1 MAIAYTELANI
12 FNKAGG
18 EEVGIDEHR
27 DQALGIQ
34 AEIEERQDAWATSG
48 VLSGGA
54 CSIDGTD
61 VDVAAID
68 AYAQGKRYQGSDS
81 VAFSGSDAA
90 NDYYIYLDPADDV
103 TPLTKSAVE
112 PTGDEC
118 VLCIVTWNGADTLS
132 ALVDLRQWG
141 IEKAA
146 YHVQVIGA
154 VSADTVGIIILD
166 RDFWIETVKGS
177 LETCGTGAGPSY
189 IDIHAGDGGSEAT
202 IWTTQSR
209 RITIAHDATDGAVAE
224 GGVPEANRKLTA
236 GQKILVIVDAVATD
250 PADLGVV
257 VVGRY
262 Y

>member
-1 MAIAYTELANI
+1 MSIALTEFEGKIAYATKQVPTGAEFTGLQ
-12 FNKAGG
+12 
-18 EEVGIDEHR
+18 D
-27 DQALGIQ
+27 GIQ

-54 CSIDGTD
+54 CTIDGTD
-61 VDVAAID
+61 VDVATID

-81 VAFSGSDAA
+81 VTFTGSDPAD
-90 NDYYIYLDPADDV
+90 DYYIYLDPADDV

-112 PTGDEC
+112 PTGDEL
-118 VLCIVTWNGADTLS
+118 VLCVVTWNGTDTLS
-132 ALVDLRQWG
+132 ALVDLREWG

-154 VSADTVGIIILD
+154 VSADTIGIIILD
-166 RDFWIETVKGS
+166 RDFWIETVKSS
-177 LETCGTGAGPSY
+177 LENCGTAAGPSY
-189 IDIHAGDGGSEAT
+189 VDAHAGDGGSETT

-224 GGVPEANRKLTA
+224 GGVPQANRKLTA
-236 GQKILVIVDAVATD
+236 GQKILIIVDAASTD
-250 PADLGVV
+250 AADLGVV